1 MPETDRSRSETCIA
15 FKSRRCLPLSVDGTG
30 TPGTGNT
37 RFSTPVCP
45 IYQNVDA
52 QPYTDPAKIQ
62 ENLIAQLTAS
72 VRWTQIMKNMIADG
86 ATSFLEIGPGKV
98 LQGLLKKVS
107 TEIETNGIQ

>member
-1 MPETDRSRSETCIA
+1 MLYSELQCSEAIHKAVEQMGFAEMTE
-15 FKSRRCLPLSVDGTG
+15 
-30 TPGTGNT
+30 
-37 RFSTPVCP
+37 
-45 IYQNVDA
+45 
-52 QPYTDPAKIQ
+52 IQ